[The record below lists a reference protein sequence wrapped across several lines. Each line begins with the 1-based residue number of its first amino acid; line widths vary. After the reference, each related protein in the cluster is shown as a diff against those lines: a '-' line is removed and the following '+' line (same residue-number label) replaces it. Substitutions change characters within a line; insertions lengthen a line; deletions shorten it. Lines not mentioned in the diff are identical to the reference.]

1 MIRGRGGGGRGAAVP
16 SLSAVVR
23 SSQQQRQAGERAVEE
38 VWVRIVTE
46 VKLKGRSENLG
57 NRK

>member
-16 SLSAVVR
+16 WLSAVVR

-57 NRK
+57 N